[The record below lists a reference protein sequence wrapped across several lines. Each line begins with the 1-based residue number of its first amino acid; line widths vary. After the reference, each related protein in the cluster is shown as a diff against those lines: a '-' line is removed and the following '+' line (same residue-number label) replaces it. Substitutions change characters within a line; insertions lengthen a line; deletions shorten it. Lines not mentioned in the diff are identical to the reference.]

1 MSDTLNKINET
12 KRTEISALKQQF
24 SQAELEARAKLADA
38 PGGLFLP
45 CSARLKPDT
54 G

>member
-1 MSDTLNKINET
+1 MSDTLYKINEI

-24 SQAELEARAKLADA
+24 SQAELEVRAKLADA
-38 PGGLFLP
+38 PRGLFLP
-45 CSARLKPDT
+45 YGARLKPDT

>member
-1 MSDTLNKINET
+1 MSDALNKINEI

-24 SQAELEARAKLADA
+24 SQAELEAHAKLADA
-38 PGGLFLP
+38 LGIYFAYG
-45 CSARLKPDT
+45 ARLKPDM